1 MSALNPKRI
10 KSIPSGEEILRN
22 MEETIRKIGAETYV
36 LRLYV
41 SGTTPRSVLAIT
53 NIKRICDEYLRGRC
67 DLEVVDIYQQPAV
80 AKSEQII
87 AAPTLIKKHPLPL
100 RKFIGDLNDQEKV
113 LLGLDL
119 KTAAVR

>member
-1 MSALNPKRI
+1 MSALNPKRK
-10 KSIPSGEEILRN
+10 KSIPRGEKILRD
-22 MEETIRKIGAETYV
+22 MEETIRKIGTETYV

-53 NIKRICDEYLRGRC
+53 NIKRICDEYLPGRC

-80 AKSEQII
+80 AKSEQIV
-87 AAPTLIKKHPLPL
+87 AAPTLIKKRPLPQ

-119 KTAAVR
+119 KSRAVG